1 MESTHKTPCF
11 AITHIP
17 KRYQDLCARA
27 EHDFAI
33 IRQFDGVGQGAAIL
47 NEFKIRSTN
56 YSMTD
61 GEVGCLL
68 AHLAAWKHI
77 QTLSCKFALVA
88 EDDWIPPD
96 NWKVHLAE
104 IVSAAPK
111 EADIIYLTR
120 PSNTM
125 WEDGRP
131 ATTGRSINVNTIYTM
146 RECLPMYAN
155 GCMLISPTG
164 ASKLVGNIG
173 GEHITLI
180 PSDVLCWMSCAT
192 DDELQ
197 DAFQYVPGE
206 DKHIKSYENI
216 RLNSNFKQT
225 TAWVIQRP
233 NKYEKLTNGKYQV
246 AQFGRTPI
254 QSRTKSTTEK
264 RKFAIRDALQNAS

>member
-1 MESTHKTPCF
+1 MVPCI
-11 AITHIP
+11 AITHNP
-17 KRYQDLCARA
+17 KRYRKLCDRA
-27 EHDFAI
+27 THEFTV
-33 IRQFDGVGQGAAIL
+33 IRKFDGVKHGISIL
-47 NEFKIRSTN
+47 NEFSFRSMHPT
-56 YSMTD
+56 MTD
-61 GEVGCLL
+61 GAVGCLL

-96 NWKVHLAE
+96 NWKMHLEE
-104 IVSAAPK
+104 IVSVAPE

-120 PSNTM
+120 PSDTI
-125 WEDGRP
+125 WGDGRV
-131 ATTGRSINVNTIYTM
+131 AVTGRSIKVNTTYTI
-146 RECLPMYAN
+146 RECVPMYST
-155 GCMLISPTG
+155 GCMLISPLG
-164 ASKLVGNIG
+164 ASKLVGNVG

-206 DKHIKSYENI
+206 DKHINSYENI

-233 NKYEKLTNGKYQV
+233 KKNEKLINGRYQV

-254 QSRTKSTTEK
+254 LTKPTTEIH
-264 RKFAIRDALQNAS
+264 KFSIRDALHPKAATKISLP